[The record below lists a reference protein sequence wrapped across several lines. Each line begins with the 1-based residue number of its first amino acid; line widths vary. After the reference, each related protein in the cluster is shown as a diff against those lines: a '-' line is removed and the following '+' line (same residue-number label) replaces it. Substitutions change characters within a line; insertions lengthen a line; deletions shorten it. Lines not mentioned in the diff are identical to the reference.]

1 MILISPRFRFL
12 RCFPMLSLVMLVMLT
27 SCIKS
32 PSEPAIQ
39 EPASITLSSYSIVL
53 TSIGQRVLINATVL
67 DQDSRVIADATI
79 FFRSSNEKIATV
91 GNSGLVTAVSMGTT
105 QITVTSGYATATATV
120 TVVQEAGSVEVTP
133 SGAILWSVG
142 QSAQF
147 NAVLYDTGGS
157 AIPGAVV
164 VWSSSEPG
172 VATVD
177 ANGLVTAVSDG
188 ITQIT
193 ATSSG
198 FMTSRSVHV
207 MIPRLAARIELDVS
221 EATLTSVGQSLQLHA
236 FVFDGEGVPIPG
248 ASVFWS
254 SSHPLVATVNDSGLV
269 IAVSNGITGI
279 KASVSGISAYATIS
293 VFVEGTVPP
302 SKPPDRDALIAFY
315 NATDGP
321 NWTNNT
327 NWLSDEVIEE
337 WYGVA
342 TDNNLYVSGLSLH
355 QNNLTGTIPPEI
367 GQLQELRSLHLPVN
381 RLTGSIP
388 PEIGQ
393 LSNLSYLSFFGN
405 ELTGEI
411 PPELLQLHSLQNLHL
426 GSNELTGEIP
436 SNIDQLVNLRG
447 LVLFSNQLTGE
458 IPPQIGNLIN
468 LQVLW
473 LSSNQFTGEIPPRIG
488 NLHILRNLDLGGNQL
503 TGEIP
508 RQIGDLSNLQDLG
521 LSGNQLSG
529 ALPSEIGL
537 LVKLDELYL
546 SYNENLSG
554 PIPVRLTAITNLRIL
569 TLEETQLCVPSH
581 AAFQAWLDGI
591 ETKWGVKFC
600 EE

>member
-1 MILISPRFRFL
+1 MIPQGLHFL
-12 RCFPMLSLVMLVMLT
+12 RCFLALLLVIPVMLS
-27 SCIKS
+27 SCLKS
-32 PSEPAIQ
+32 PSEPVTQ
-39 EPASITLSSYSIVL
+39 VPATITLSTNTIVL
-53 TSIGQRVLINATVL
+53 TAIGQRIRIDSTVL
-67 DQDSRVIADATI
+67 DQDSKMIANAPI
-79 FFRSSNEKIATV
+79 FFRSGNTDVATV
-91 GNSGLVTAVSMGTT
+91 TDRGVVIAVTMGTT
-105 QITVTSGYATATATV
+105 QITVTSGHATTTATV
-120 TVVQEAGSVEVTP
+120 TVAQEAGSVEVTP
-133 SGAILWSVG
+133 SGAILRSVG

-147 NAVLYDTGGS
+147 NAVVYDTGGS

-164 VWSSSEPG
+164 VWSSSEPE

-188 ITQIT
+188 TTQIT

-207 MIPRLAARIELDVS
+207 MIPRLAARIELDMS
-221 EATLTSVGQSLQLHA
+221 EATLTSVGQSVQLHA

-411 PPELLQLHSLQNLHL
+411 PPELLQLHSLQSLHL

-436 SNIDQLVNLRG
+436 SDIDQLVNLLG
-447 LVLFSNQLTGE
+447 LSLFSNQLTGE
-458 IPPQIGNLIN
+458 IPPQIGNLTK
-468 LQVLW
+468 LQGLG
-473 LSSNQFTGEIPPRIG
+473 LYSNQLTEEIPSRIG
-488 NLHILRNLDLGGNQL
+488 NLHELRYLLLSGNQL

-508 RQIGDLSNLQDLG
+508 PQIGNLSNLQNLW

-537 LVKLDELYL
+537 LVKLDELFL
-546 SYNENLSG
+546 GYNENLSG
-554 PIPVRLTAITNLRIL
+554 PIPDRLTALTTLQIL

-581 AAFQAWLDGI
+581 AAFEAWLDGI
-591 ETKWGVKFC
+591 GIKRGVKFC

>member
-1 MILISPRFRFL
+1 MMLARFRHL
-12 RCFPMLSLVMLVMLT
+12 HGLLAVTLALT
-27 SCIKS
+27 TACIKS

-39 EPASITLSSYSIVL
+39 EPASITLSSYSLVL

-67 DQDSRVIADATI
+67 DKDSKMIANAPI
-79 FFRSSNEKIATV
+79 FFRSGNTDVATV
-91 GNSGLVTAVSMGTT
+91 TDRGVVTAVTMGTT
-105 QITVTSGYATATATV
+105 QITVTSGHATATATV
-120 TVVQEAGSVEVTP
+120 TVAQEAGSVEVTP
-133 SGAILWSVG
+133 SGAILRSVG

-147 NAVLYDTGGS
+147 NAVVYDTGGS

-164 VWSSSEPG
+164 VWSSSEPE

-188 ITQIT
+188 TTQIT

-198 FMTSRSVHV
+198 FMTSWSVHV
-207 MIPRLAARIELDVS
+207 MIPRLAARIELDVY
-221 EATLTSVGQSLQLHA
+221 ETTLTSVGQSVQLHA
-236 FVFDGEGVPIPG
+236 SVFDGEGEAIPW

-254 SSHPLVATVNDSGLV
+254 SSHPLVATVNDSGHI
-269 IAVSNGITGI
+269 IAVSNGITEI
-279 KASVSGISAYATIS
+279 RASVSGISAYATIS

-302 SKPPDRDALIAFY
+302 SKPPDKDALMAFY

-321 NWTNNT
+321 NWANNT
-327 NWLSDEVIEE
+327 NWLSDEVIAE

-355 QNNLTGTIPPEI
+355 RNNLTGTIPPEI
-367 GQLQELRSLHLPVN
+367 GQLQELRSLHLSEN

-393 LSNLSYLSFFGN
+393 LGNLSYLNLFGN

-411 PPELLQLHSLQNLHL
+411 PPELLQLHSLGFLHL
-426 GSNELTGEIP
+426 GRNELTGEIP
-436 SNIDQLVNLRG
+436 SDIDQLVNLGG
-447 LVLFSNQLTGE
+447 LSLFSNQLTGE
-458 IPPQIGNLIN
+458 IPPQIGNLTK
-468 LQVLW
+468 LQILG
-473 LSSNQFTGEIPPRIG
+473 LYSNQLTGEIPRRIG
-488 NLHILRNLDLGGNQL
+488 NLRELRYLDLGGNQL
-503 TGEIP
+503 TGDIP
-508 RQIGDLSNLQDLG
+508 PQIGNLSILQR
-521 LSGNQLSG
+521 LSLSRNHLSG
-529 ALPSEIGL
+529 ALPPEIGL
-537 LVKLDELYL
+537 LIKLDELYL

-554 PIPVRLTAITNLRIL
+554 PIPYQLTAITNLQIL
-569 TLEETQLCVPSH
+569 TMEETQLCVPSL
-581 AAFQAWLDGI
+581 ATFQTWLDGI